1 MYNNEYDKQFIMNEV
16 TVFQKQL
23 NEELSK
29 PDNERDNKKEFD
41 LLYKQFIK
49 GLKLSTGNN
58 FF

>member
-1 MYNNEYDKQFIMNEV
+1 MYNNEYNKQFIMNEV
-16 TVFQKQL
+16 TVLQQQL

-29 PDNERDNKKEFD
+29 SDNERDYKKEFD